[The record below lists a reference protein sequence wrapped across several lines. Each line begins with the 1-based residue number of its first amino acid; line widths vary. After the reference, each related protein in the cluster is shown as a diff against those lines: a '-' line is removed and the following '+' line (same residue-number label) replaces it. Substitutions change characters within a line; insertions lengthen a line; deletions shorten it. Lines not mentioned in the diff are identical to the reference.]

1 MVIQRR
7 NRNIGSGGSSTV
19 GAISFDKEAIKNAF
33 RSRAEGSRKF
43 NRKYKNDSGYFTGG
57 RCG

>member
-1 MVIQRR
+1 MVIHR

-19 GAISFDKEAIKNAF
+19 GAISYDNEAIKNAF
-33 RSRAEGSRKF
+33 RSRAEGSRKL
-43 NRKYKNDSGYFTGG
+43 NRKYKNDAGYFSGG